1 MTVSASA
8 AATSGASTSACSTGC
23 STGAAAVVDRVE
35 ASVLMGGERRTD
47 EPGGLT
53 GGKGRG
59 LSRGVDSLDAFL
71 SLGFSNNDT
80 KHYTHMS
87 KRVRTVMLEKNH
99 RIVKYAKHKN
109 HITRSQ

>member
-71 SLGFSNNDT
+71 SLGFSNKD
-80 KHYTHMS
+80 
-87 KRVRTVMLEKNH
+87 KRK
-99 RIVKYAKHKN
+99 
-109 HITRSQ
+109 